1 MGKKV
6 LASGAFELIHPGHLR
21 FLEEAKKLGG
31 EGSKLIVVVARDE
44 TIRRRKGRD
53 PILGE
58 ESRRYIVSMLKP
70 VDEAILGFTPL
81 SFEKIIEIVKP
92 DLVVFGYDQSDL
104 MESFLNFV
112 KDRGLKIEVARVG
125 KYSSSEPCSTSELI
139 DRAMRILKPRASS
152 ESDMLG

>member
-58 ESRRYIVSMLKP
+58 EARRYIVSMLKP

-104 MESFLNFV
+104 MESFLKFV
-112 KDRGLKIEVARVG
+112 KGRGLKIEVARVG